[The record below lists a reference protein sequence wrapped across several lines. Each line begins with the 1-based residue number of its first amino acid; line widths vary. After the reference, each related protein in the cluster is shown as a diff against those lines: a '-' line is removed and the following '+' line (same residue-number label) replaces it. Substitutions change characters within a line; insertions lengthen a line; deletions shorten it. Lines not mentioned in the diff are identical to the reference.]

1 MKTFNRSSLVL
12 ISALLA
18 RHPGVVISE
27 LTGATTMTAKN
38 KHRITVDEVHNA
50 LGAHIEATQHAYA
63 AAE

>member
-1 MKTFNRSSLVL
+1 
-12 ISALLA
+12 
-18 RHPGVVISE
+18 
-27 LTGATTMTAKN
+27 MTAKN